1 MELYEDSYERKGKY
15 GTYLYDNGNCCAW
28 PRNRKARWDTYRKYR
43 SRRTRDFTRNRCICG
58 KNPIDSQ
65 TYYGVTHV
73 GMRPTLDN
81 DKAVSI
87 ETHIF
92 DFDNDIYGRTIT
104 IYLYKK
110 IREVRKF
117 NELSLLIEQVTTD
130 RLSARKFWGLKQTNC
145 ALYVDVKRHCVMIGE
160 QEVYL
165 SANEFEVFYML
176 YLSPQITFTKEQI
189 YEKIWHEPTNNHLH
203 AVENTVF
210 QIRKKLKPHCKG
222 HEYIKH

>member
-1 MELYEDSYERKGKY
+1 MFLKY
-15 GTYLYDNGNCCAW
+15 DPSDVIVTLGGLIWGPMTSCIVSVIVATIEMITVS
-28 PRNRKARWDTYRKYR
+28 DTG
-43 SRRTRDFTRNRCICG
+43 I
-58 KNPIDSQ
+58 
-65 TYYGVTHV
+65 
-73 GMRPTLDN
+73 L
-81 DKAVSI
+81 
-87 ETHIF
+87 
-92 DFDNDIYGRTIT
+92 
-104 IYLYKK
+104 
-110 IREVRKF
+110 
-117 NELSLLIEQVTTD
+117 EQVTTD

-210 QIRKKLKPHCKG
+210 QIRKRLKPHCKG
-222 HEYIKH
+222 HEYIKTVVGYGYKFNSD